1 MKIPMNF
8 HSAELLT
15 QSLCLSITD
24 SVCEAGAD
32 AAVTLEK
39 IRQASTFAHE
49 LARFL
54 DNLSTAIAGK
64 TPICDDETEEHSELR
79 RAVALRANP
88 PSISKVAPI
97 ISICGDGPGAA

>member
-24 SVCEAGAD
+24 SVAEAGAD
-32 AAVTLEK
+32 PEVTLQRM
-39 IRQASTFAHE
+39 RQASAFAHE

-54 DNLSTAIAGK
+54 DNLSTAIAGN

-79 RAVALRANP
+79 RAMATRGNP

-97 ISICGDGPGAA
+97 IAIRGDGPGAA